1 MAPEQQPPKVNDAA
15 LGAWSDTR
23 VEQIMGNLL
32 RTGVTLAAALV
43 LVGGA
48 IYLFRHPGEAIDH
61 HLFHG
66 EPQSLKSV
74 RGIVQLAATGSAR
87 GLIQLGLLALIATP
101 IARVLFSVYA
111 FARQRDRLYV
121 WITFVVLVLLLY
133 SLIWGR
139 L

>member
-1 MAPEQQPPKVNDAA
+1 MSPEQPSPKVPDAA
-15 LGAWSDTR
+15 RGAWSDTR

-32 RTGVTLAAALV
+32 RNGVILAAALV
-43 LVGGA
+43 LVGGVA
-48 IYLFRHPGEAIDH
+48 YLFRHPGEAIDH
-61 HLFHG
+61 RLFHG

-74 RGIVQLAATGSAR
+74 GGIAQLAATGSAR

-111 FARQRDRLYV
+111 FARQHDRLYV
-121 WITFVVLVLLLY
+121 WITLVVLALLLY